1 MNLTKPLEIADLV
14 RDLRRQLNLSQEKFA
29 CQLGVSFKT
38 VNRWENGHTVPSPM
52 ALKLIENQLQK
63 MGEPGKVL
71 LSQYFSKSK

>member
-1 MNLTKPLEIADLV
+1 MNLTKRLQIADLV

-29 CQLGVSFKT
+29 CKLGVCFKT
-38 VNRWENGHTVPSPM
+38 VNRWENGHTMPSPM

-71 LSQYFSKSK
+71 LSQYFSKLE